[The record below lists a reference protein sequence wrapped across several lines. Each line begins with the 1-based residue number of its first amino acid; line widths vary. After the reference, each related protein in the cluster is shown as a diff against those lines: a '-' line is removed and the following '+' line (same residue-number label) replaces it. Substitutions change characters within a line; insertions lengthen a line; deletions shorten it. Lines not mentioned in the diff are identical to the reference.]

1 MSDMNDFERELE
13 SELHRILDPM
23 TAGPIPA
30 RRATATSGGSMKRL
44 LGGAGAALGVKI
56 LTGFA
61 VAAAAATFA
70 AAATEVAITGSIN
83 PLNWGQQVTQQVD
96 ACKASAA
103 RLGVHGIGQC
113 VSSFARQHGA
123 AASDKPK
130 TDKTDKTKTGVT
142 GNGSPNP
149 NANAKNKSHA
159 PARGSRPSIAT
170 TDEPTDPAILVH
182 TSIPPQR

>member
-1 MSDMNDFERELE
+1 
-13 SELHRILDPM
+13 
-23 TAGPIPA
+23 
-30 RRATATSGGSMKRL
+30 MKRL
-44 LGGAGAALGVKI
+44 LGGAGAALGVKV

-70 AAATEVAITGSIN
+70 VAATEVAITGSIN

-96 ACKASAA
+96 ACKASAV

-123 AASDKPK
+123 AASD
-130 TDKTDKTKTGVT
+130 DKSKKDKTGVT

-149 NANAKNKSHA
+149 NANAKNKSHGQ
-159 PARGSRPSIAT
+159 PKGSRPAIAT
-170 TDEPTDPAILVH
+170 ADEPTEQQ
-182 TSIPPQR
+182 S